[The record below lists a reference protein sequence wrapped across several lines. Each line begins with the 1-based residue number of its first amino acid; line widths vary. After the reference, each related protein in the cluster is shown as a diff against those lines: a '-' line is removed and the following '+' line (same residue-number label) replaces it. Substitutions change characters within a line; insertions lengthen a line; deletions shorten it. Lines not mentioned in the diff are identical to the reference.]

1 VAEVDSLRRFI
12 FEGLQV
18 RGEIV
23 RLDAAWR
30 QVLEHQDYPPA
41 VRAVL
46 GEALAATVLL
56 ASTLKFDGTL
66 TLQLQGDGPM
76 HLLVAQCTNQG
87 AVRGLAKWEGD
98 TGGLSLAA
106 LTGDARLAI
115 TIERGAGKDRYQGIV
130 PVSGESLADCLDHY
144 FAGSIQ
150 VPTRLWLATG
160 TERSAGM
167 LLQRLPESVP
177 GRRES
182 EDDDW
187 ERLLALAGTL
197 RAEELLGLGHRE
209 LLRRLFAE
217 DDVRLFGEAPVT
229 FACSCDRE
237 RVATTLRMLGRAEI
251 GQLIAERGL
260 VEVRCEF
267 CNRPYRFD
275 PVDAEALFADTP
287 PPDGPAILH

>member
-23 RLDAAWR
+23 RLGAAWR

-98 TGGLSLAA
+98 TRGLSLAA
-106 LTGDARLAI
+106 LAGDARLAI

-209 LLRRLFAE
+209 LLGRLFAE
-217 DDVRLFGEAPVT
+217 DDVRLFGEEPVT

-287 PPDGPAILH
+287 PQDGSATLH

>member
-1 VAEVDSLRRFI
+1 M
-12 FEGLQV
+12 
-18 RGEIV
+18 
-23 RLDAAWR
+23 
-30 QVLEHQDYPPA
+30 Y
-41 VRAVL
+41 
-46 GEALAATVLL
+46 
-56 ASTLKFDGTL
+56 
-66 TLQLQGDGPM
+66 
-76 HLLVAQCTNQG
+76 LLVAQCTNQG

-106 LTGDARLAI
+106 LAGDARLAI

-160 TERSAGM
+160 AERSAGM

-187 ERLLALAGTL
+187 ERLLALAGTV

-209 LLRRLFAE
+209 LLGRLFAE
-217 DDVRLFGEAPVT
+217 DDVRLFGEEPVT

-287 PPDGPAILH
+287 PQDGSATLH

>member
-1 VAEVDSLRRFI
+1 MAASDSLRRFL

-18 RGEIV
+18 RGELV
-23 RLDAAWR
+23 RLDDAWR
-30 QVLEHQDYPPA
+30 QVLEHQQYPPA
-41 VRAVL
+41 VRTVL

-56 ASTLKFDGTL
+56 ASTLKFDGML

-76 HLLVAQCTNQG
+76 HLLVAQCTSGG
-87 AVRGLAKWEGD
+87 AVRGLAKWDGD
-98 TGGLSLAA
+98 APAGDLPA

-130 PVSGESLADCLDHY
+130 PVSGSSLAACLDNY
-144 FAGSIQ
+144 FAGSVQ

-160 TERSAGM
+160 GERSAGL

-177 GRRES
+177 GRREA

-187 ERLLALAGTL
+187 DRLLALAATL
-197 RAEELLGLGHRE
+197 RDEELLDLEHEQLLG
-209 LLRRLFAE
+209 RLFAE
-217 DDVRLFGEAPVT
+217 DDVRLFQEQPIA

-237 RVATTLRMLGRAEI
+237 RVATTLRLLGHAEI
-251 GQLIAERGL
+251 AGLIEERGL

-275 PVDAEALFADTP
+275 AVDAEALFADTP
-287 PPDGPAILH
+287 PAEGPPTLH

>member
-76 HLLVAQCTNQG
+76 YLLVAQCTNQG

-130 PVSGESLADCLDHY
+130 PVAGESLADCLDHY

-209 LLRRLFAE
+209 LLGRLFAE

-237 RVATTLRMLGRAEI
+237 RVATTLKMLGRSEI
-251 GQLIAERGL
+251 SQLIAERGL

-287 PPDGPAILH
+287 PPGGPATLH

>member
-76 HLLVAQCTNQG
+76 YLLVAQCTNQG

-130 PVSGESLADCLDHY
+130 PVAGESLADCLDHY

-160 TERSAGM
+160 AERSAGM

-209 LLRRLFAE
+209 LLGRLFAE

-237 RVATTLRMLGRAEI
+237 RVATTLRMLGRDEI

-287 PPDGPAILH
+287 PPGGPATLH

>member
-76 HLLVAQCTNQG
+76 YLLVAQCTNQG

-106 LTGDARLAI
+106 LAGDARLAI

-130 PVSGESLADCLDHY
+130 PVAGESLADCLDHY

-160 TERSAGM
+160 AERSAGM

-209 LLRRLFAE
+209 LLGRLFAE

>member
-76 HLLVAQCTNQG
+76 YLLVAQCTNQG

-160 TERSAGM
+160 AERSAGM

-209 LLRRLFAE
+209 LLGRLFAE
-217 DDVRLFGEAPVT
+217 DDVRLFGEEPVT

-237 RVATTLRMLGRAEI
+237 RVATTLKMLGRSEI
-251 GQLIAERGL
+251 SQLIAERGL

-287 PPDGPAILH
+287 PQDGSATLH